1 MNSHPIQ
8 SAQKTSYDDKPLTV
22 NFQANNICNSK
33 CMMCNIWQ
41 LKKQNEISVSELQKL
56 LIDPFFSEVQNVGI
70 TGGEPTLRD
79 DLFELYKILPA
90 VLPKLKGASFITNGL
105 LFEKSINVY
114 SRIND
119 FYLQKGLSFG
129 GMVSIDGV
137 GEAHDKVRGKKDAF
151 EKTSKALFGLRSR
164 GVQVTVCCTIVK
176 ENVYGIH
183 DLLAWCKSN
192 NFYVRFRI
200 AEFINRLYN
209 ENLASQIKNFD
220 EYEIKHLVSFFHLLI
235 TEYENDESVKATYY
249 SILSLLTG
257 GKRIV
262 ECPYQ
267 NLDAINLDSEGS
279 YSVCAPKGKLH
290 KCGNDISADVKAGF
304 DERLFIK
311 SNYCDKCIHDYHS
324 IFIPELK
331 SNIENRNKYDIL
343 MLYNSPLPFISSENQ
358 NTEIDLLK
366 MNKILLVGW
375 YGTETAGDIAILNGI
390 IQEYKSINPELKFVL
405 FSLYPFY
412 SKTTLNNLTE
422 SIEILDYHGNL
433 SYKAAQ
439 ECDAIVM
446 AGGPLMDIP
455 QTKLIA
461 ALFKLFYNQKKP
473 GIIEGCGIGPLNV
486 EQYRENVIQIA
497 KMASKIRVRDSASSE
512 LLRKYGIQKNIEVRT
527 DPSTSFIKSLK
538 IENQNKEKVIRCFLR
553 ELTDEYPQGISSETA
568 FKNITGFIQKLLEW
582 YPELSIELMAMHY
595 FPVGKDDREF
605 AKRIVNEVN
614 DNRLF
619 FDIKPRTPEEILKAM
634 SSAYF
639 CISMRFHSVVFA
651 SAINCKFIAIDY
663 TAGGK
668 IKGFLT
674 DTNQLS
680 RIIYLNQ
687 LPIINKNKFEKML
700 NNKALLELPEIQQE
714 EIKDLKII
722 HLTSVDKGGAG
733 IAAYRLHKG
742 LLKNEYDST
751 FLVLSKSGDDESV
764 KKIEDL
770 IYQNEQENFWLNQ
783 WNKCQESAKKY
794 SYKPEGFEVF
804 TDINS
809 EINLSN
815 VNEIKNSDVINLHWT
830 AGLLDSIYMQ
840 LAFFN
845 KPIVWTLHDMN
856 AFTGGCHYSDG
867 CEKYKYGCGGCP
879 QLGSNDENDLSHQI
893 WLKKSE
899 AYKNLNLTIVT
910 PSKWLADC
918 ATQSPLFFNFPIV
931 VIPNGFPLDIYKP
944 ASDSSE
950 NESSKIG
957 EKQKL
962 ILFGADYET
971 DRKGFKYL
979 VSALELLSKKIVD
992 YKISLG
998 VFGYF
1003 PADFKIPDNCTLINY
1018 GKISDENELA
1028 KIYGNADVFV
1038 LPSLE
1043 DNLPN
1048 VVIEALACGA
1058 PVVGFNI
1065 GGVKEQVEHKV
1076 NGYLAHAK
1084 NVADLADGIHWVL
1097 FESNY
1102 RSLQN
1107 NSRSKV
1113 FREYSMEGQTT
1124 KYLNLYQNLV
1134 ENSKM
1139 DSLSQKI
1146 ILDDLFVKA
1155 ETLIQNG
1162 EYSKSEV
1169 ILTFLLGKD
1178 HDNLNYLNDLAV
1190 NYILMKD
1197 YENAEKFIQRV
1208 LTMDTNNDVAQENL
1222 EYLKQELINVHI

>member
-1 MNSHPIQ
+1 
-8 SAQKTSYDDKPLTV
+8 
-22 NFQANNICNSK
+22 
-33 CMMCNIWQ
+33 
-41 LKKQNEISVSELQKL
+41 
-56 LIDPFFSEVQNVGI
+56 
-70 TGGEPTLRD
+70 
-79 DLFELYKILPA
+79 
-90 VLPKLKGASFITNGL
+90 
-105 LFEKSINVY
+105 
-114 SRIND
+114 
-119 FYLQKGLSFG
+119 
-129 GMVSIDGV
+129 MVSIDGV
-137 GEAHDKVRGKKDAF
+137 GVVHDKVRGKKDAF

-164 GVQVTVCCTIVK
+164 DVQVTVCCTIVK

-235 TEYENDESVKATYY
+235 TEYENDESIKATYY

-290 KCGNDISADVKAGF
+290 KCGNDISADVKVGF
-304 DERLFIK
+304 EERLFIK
-311 SNYCDKCIHDYHS
+311 SNYCNNCIHDYHS
-324 IFIPELK
+324 IFIPEVK
-331 SNIENRNKYDIL
+331 SDIDNRNQYNTL
-343 MLYNSPLPFISSENQ
+343 MFYNSPLPFVTSENQ
-358 NTEIDLLK
+358 TTEIDLLK

-375 YGTETAGDIAILNGI
+375 YGTETAGDIAILNSI
-390 IQEYKSINPELKFVL
+390 IQEYKSLNPELKFVL

-412 SKTTLNNLTE
+412 SKTTLNDLNE
-422 SIEILDYHGNL
+422 SIEILDYHGKL
-433 SYKAAQ
+433 SYQAAQ
-439 ECDAIVM
+439 ECDAVVM

-455 QTKLIA
+455 QTKMIA
-461 ALFKLFYNQKKP
+461 ALFKLFYDQKKP

-486 EQYRENVIQIA
+486 DQYKENVKQIA
-497 KMASKIRVRDSASSE
+497 MMASKISVRDSASSE

-538 IENQNKEKVIRCFLR
+538 LENQTKENVIRCFLR

-568 FKNITGFIQKLLEW
+568 FKNITGFIQKLLKW
-582 YPELSIELMAMHY
+582 YPEFRIELMAMHY

-614 DNRLF
+614 DNRLS
-619 FDIKPRTPEEILKAM
+619 FDIKPRTPEEILQAM

-668 IKGFLT
+668 IKGFLE
-674 DTNQLS
+674 DSNQLS
-680 RIIYLNQ
+680 RMIYLNQ
-687 LPIINKNKFEKML
+687 LPVVNKNKFEKML
-700 NNKALLELPEIQQE
+700 NNRPLFELSETQLE
-714 EIKDLKII
+714 EIKTLKII

-751 FLVLSKSGDDESV
+751 FLVLSKSRDDDSI

-770 IYQNEQENFWLNQ
+770 IYQNEKENFWINQ
-783 WNKCQESAKKY
+783 WNNCQAGAEQYAN
-794 SYKPEGFEVF
+794 KPDGYEVF

-809 EINLSN
+809 RINLN
-815 VNEIKNSDVINLHWT
+815 NIEDIKNADIINLHWT
-830 AGLLDSIYMQ
+830 AGLLDSDYMQ
-840 LAFFN
+840 TTYFD
-845 KPIVWTLHDMN
+845 KPVVWTLHDMN
-856 AFTGGCHYSDG
+856 VFTGGCHYSDG
-867 CEKYKYGCGGCP
+867 CEKYKHGCGACP
-879 QLGSNDENDLSHQI
+879 QLSSVDENDLSHQI
-893 WLKKSE
+893 WLKKSD

-918 ATQSPLFFNFPIV
+918 AAQSPLFFNFPII
-931 VIPNGFPLDIYKP
+931 VIPNGFPLDIYKT
-944 ASDSSE
+944 ATDCSE
-950 NESSKIG
+950 NESPKII

-998 VFGYF
+998 VFGYY

-1018 GKISDENELA
+1018 GKINDENELA

-1038 LPSLE
+1038 LPSIE

-1048 VVIEALACGA
+1048 VVIEALACGT

-1065 GGVKEQVEHKV
+1065 GGVKEQVEHKI
-1076 NGYLAHAK
+1076 NGYLA
-1084 NVADLADGIHWVL
+1084 NVKDVTDLAEGIHWVL

-1102 RSLQN
+1102 SSLQN
-1107 NSRSKV
+1107 NSRLKV
-1113 FREYSMEGQTT
+1113 VNEYSMEDQTSR
-1124 KYLNLYQNLV
+1124 YFNLYQNLV
-1134 ENSKM
+1134 KNSKM
-1139 DSLSQKI
+1139 DPSSQKI

-1162 EYSKSEV
+1162 EYSKSKV

-1178 HDNLNYLNDLAV
+1178 TDNLNYLNDLAV

-1197 YENAEKFIQRV
+1197 YENADEFIQRV
-1208 LTMDTNNDVAQENL
+1208 LIIDPDNDVAKKNL
-1222 EYLKQELINVHI
+1222 EYLKQELITTSI